1 MSIVNLIVVVMLVVY
16 LGVATYKLYKVDSGK
31 DT

>member
-16 LGVATYKLYKVDSGK
+16 LGVATYKLYKVDK
-31 DT
+31 P